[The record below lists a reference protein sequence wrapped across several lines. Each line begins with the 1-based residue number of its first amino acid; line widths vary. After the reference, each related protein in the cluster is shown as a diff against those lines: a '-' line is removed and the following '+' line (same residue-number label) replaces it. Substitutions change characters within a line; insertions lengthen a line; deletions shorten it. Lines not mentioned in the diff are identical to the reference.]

1 MFTHRRVAGR
11 TDWVLIQSERG
22 APCILRSDMQPP
34 LRAEPNTVQLHQF
47 SNGSVAVDLSGGQSV
62 VIYSV
67 AQGIP
72 QPDFTIQPSPG
83 NKVTIYTVSIDFLSV
98 V

>member
-1 MFTHRRVAGR
+1 MFRRVSGR
-11 TDWVLIQSERG
+11 TDWVLIQSEQG
-22 APCILRSDMQPP
+22 KPCVLRSDMQPP
-34 LRAEPNTVQLHQF
+34 LRAEPSTVKLHPF
-47 SNGSVAVDLSGGQSV
+47 NNGSVAIELEGGHSV

-83 NKVTIYTVSIDFLSV
+83 NKVTNYINNLTRRSAV
-98 V
+98 